1 VRSGASAG
9 GAARVVSAGRRVD
22 VETLESAAPVKTLAA
37 QWMAAARGA
46 VLVKVLAEGE

>member
-1 VRSGASAG
+1 
-9 GAARVVSAGRRVD
+9 VD